1 MAMKMKIFGL
11 RFFIF
16 LSFSIVFFSCN
27 NDSEKP
33 AAELE
38 AIDILN
44 ESYGN
49 TAENTMDVYLPAG
62 RSISE
67 TPLFIYIHG
76 GAWVSGDK
84 SEIVAF
90 RPLVEFSFPE
100 YAIISLNYSLLN
112 LGTGTGQFPDQ
123 ENDIIDAINYIL
135 SKTDEWNVSKE
146 IILAGA
152 SAGGHLALLHSYKHQ
167 EIGNIQAVL
176 ALFPPTDLSSLY
188 GFNTL
193 TSQGLQILL
202 NGTPESNPDGYAQ
215 SSPTTFV
222 MQNSVPTVFFHGTSD
237 TVVPISQ
244 SEILA
249 EKLEENNVPYY
260 FEAYPGEGHGLNFGP
275 YAEVI
280 QKAADFLEQ
289 ELKQ

>member
-1 MAMKMKIFGL
+1 MNKLIFKL
-11 RFFIF
+11 RFLIV
-16 LSFSIVFFSCN
+16 LSFSIVLFSCN
-27 NDSEKP
+27 NDSENP

-44 ESYGN
+44 ESYGS
-49 TAENTMDVYLPAG
+49 TAENSMDVYLPAG
-62 RSISE
+62 RSTSE

-84 SEIVAF
+84 SEIQAF
-90 RPLVEFSFPE
+90 RSLVETSFPD
-100 YAIISLNYSLLN
+100 YAIISLNYTLLN
-112 LGTGTGQFPDQ
+112 LGTGAGQFPDQ

-135 SKTDEWNVSKE
+135 SKTDEWNISKN

-152 SAGGHLALLHSYKHQ
+152 SAGGHLALLHAYKHQ

-176 ALFPPTDLSSLY
+176 ALFPPTDLESLY
-188 GFNTL
+188 DFNSL
-193 TSQGLQILL
+193 TQQGLQILV
-202 NGTPESNPDGYAQ
+202 NGTPDSNPTGYAQ
-215 SSPTTFV
+215 SSPITFV
-222 MQNSVPTVFFHGTSD
+222 NSNSIPTVFFHGTAD
-237 TVVPISQ
+237 VVVPVTQ

-260 FEAYPGEGHGLNFGP
+260 FEAYPGEGHGFDFGP

-280 QKAADFLEQ
+280 QKAADFIEG
-289 ELKQ
+289 EL

>member
-1 MAMKMKIFGL
+1 MNKLIFKL
-11 RFFIF
+11 RFLIV
-16 LSFSIVFFSCN
+16 LSFSIVLFSCN
-27 NDSEKP
+27 NDSENP

-44 ESYGN
+44 ESYGS
-49 TAENTMDVYLPAG
+49 TAENSMDVYLPAG
-62 RSISE
+62 RSTSE

-84 SEIVAF
+84 SEIQTF
-90 RPLVEFSFPE
+90 RSLVETSFPD
-100 YAIISLNYSLLN
+100 YAIISLNYTLLN
-112 LGTGTGQFPDQ
+112 LGTGAGQFPDQ

-135 SKTDEWNVSKE
+135 SKTNEWNISKN

-152 SAGGHLALLHSYKHQ
+152 SAGGHLALLHAYKHQ

-176 ALFPPTDLSSLY
+176 ALFPPTDLVSLY
-188 GFNTL
+188 DFNSL
-193 TSQGLQILL
+193 TQQGLQILV
-202 NGTPESNPDGYAQ
+202 NGTPDSNPTGYAQ
-215 SSPTTFV
+215 SSPITFV
-222 MQNSVPTVFFHGTSD
+222 NSNSIPTVFFHGTAD
-237 TVVPISQ
+237 IVVPVTQ

-260 FEAYPGEGHGLNFGP
+260 FEAYPGEGHGFDFGP

-280 QKAADFLEQ
+280 QKAADFIEG
-289 ELKQ
+289 EL

>member
-1 MAMKMKIFGL
+1 MAINKQILRF
-11 RFFIF
+11 RFFIL

-27 NDSEKP
+27 KDSENP
-33 AAELE
+33 VVEVE

-62 RSISE
+62 RSIAE

-84 SEIVAF
+84 SEILAF
-90 RPLVEFSFPE
+90 RSLVESSFSG

-112 LGTGTGQFPDQ
+112 LGTGSGQFPDQ
-123 ENDIIDAINYIL
+123 ENDIIDAINYIV
-135 SKTDEWNVSKE
+135 SKTEEWNVSKN

-176 ALFPPTDLSSLY
+176 ALFPPTDLQSLY
-188 GFNTL
+188 GFNSL
-193 TSQGLQILL
+193 TSQGLQVLL
-202 NGTPESNPDGYAQ
+202 NGTPESNPMGYAQ
-215 SSPTTFV
+215 SSPITFV
-222 MQNSVPTVFFHGTSD
+222 NPNSVPTVFFHGTSD
-237 TVVPISQ
+237 TVVPVSQ

-260 FEAYPGEGHGLNFGP
+260 FEAYPGEGHGLGFGP

-280 QKAADFLEQ
+280 QKAADFINQ
-289 ELKQ
+289 EL